1 MPQPIDPNTE
11 IMRMSAAERI
21 QQIMDRASLAG
32 QTHQASHAADEQVGM
47 ETLVKQLNQKDPAV
61 DDEARRR
68 NPYRGKRQK
77 KKNASASD
85 AAHVFY
91 TASEHRELADD
102 SDAHT
107 LDVEV

>member
-11 IMRMSAAERI
+11 IMRMSVAERI
-21 QQIMDRASLAG
+21 QQIMDRTSLAG
-32 QTHQASHAADEQVGM
+32 QAHHASHAADEQVGM
-47 ETLVKQLNQKDPAV
+47 ETLVQQLDQKDPVV

-77 KKNASASD
+77 KKDAASSD

-91 TASEHRELADD
+91 TASERRELADD
-102 SDAHT
+102 PDAHT